1 MHCALSIQVLHPFYV
16 FQIASI
22 ALWSIDDYY
31 YYAFAIALISVSSIL
46 STLIETKRVSRWISV
61 PVYPPTLIEGRF
73 HRRSRG

>member
-61 PVYPPTLIEGRF
+61 PVQMSGLIECRF

>member
-46 STLIETKRVSRWISV
+46 STLIETKRVSRWIQVSV
-61 PVYPPTLIEGRF
+61 HVSVLIKGRF
-73 HRRSRG
+73 CRRSRG